1 MGLRFMLE
9 LVFEK
14 YRVMKLAEIYEEIE
28 RIEHDESIDW
38 DEKKLR
44 WQELN
49 NILNC
54 RQNQE
59 DMDRP
64 C

>member
-1 MGLRFMLE
+1 
-9 LVFEK
+9 VFEK

>member
-1 MGLRFMLE
+1 MLE
-9 LVFEK
+9 SVFEQ
-14 YRVMKLAEIYEEIE
+14 YRTMKLAEIYEEIE
-28 RIEHDESIDW
+28 RIEHDESIDL
-38 DEKKLR
+38 DEKRAR
-44 WQELN
+44 WRELN
-49 NILNC
+49 SILNC

>member
-1 MGLRFMLE
+1 
-9 LVFEK
+9 
-14 YRVMKLAEIYEEIE
+14 MKLAEIYEEIE
-28 RIEHDESIDW
+28 RIEHDESIDLE
-38 DEKKLR
+38 EKRSR

-49 NILNC
+49 SILNC
-54 RQNQE
+54 RQANE

>member
-1 MGLRFMLE
+1 MLE
-9 LVFEK
+9 SVFEQ
-14 YRVMKLAEIYEEIE
+14 YRTMKLAEIYEEIE
-28 RIEHDESIDW
+28 RIEHDESIDLE
-38 DEKKLR
+38 EKRSR

-49 NILNC
+49 SILNC
-54 RQNQE
+54 RQANE

>member
-1 MGLRFMLE
+1 
-9 LVFEK
+9 
-14 YRVMKLAEIYEEIE
+14 MKLAEIYEEIE
-28 RIEHDESIDW
+28 RIEHDESIDL
-38 DEKKLR
+38 DEKRAR
-44 WQELN
+44 WRELN
-49 NILNC
+49 SILNC